1 MTDIKRQIQ
10 QRVAPELAAIE
21 EAIRRHL
28 DPEVTFVSEVAGHI
42 LFSGGKRLR
51 PLLMVLCAR
60 LCGYDDPF
68 AVSFSTI
75 FEYLHVA
82 TLLHDDLV
90 DGARLRR
97 GKPAAHTLWSPET
110 AVLTGD
116 YLLARALS
124 IAACAE
130 DPRIITVIGHITENM
145 AQGEIHQIQRK
156 RDITLSEAEYHEV
169 IRRKT
174 AVLFEGACR
183 ISALLAKASEARIEA
198 LAGYGYHLG
207 MAFQMIDD
215 LIDYTQD
222 AAKTGKAPG
231 ADLREGKMT
240 LPLIHGLRH
249 ASEPEREWII
259 GLVGGGTLSEGD
271 FQRLYTLLKKWGSL
285 DYTREQAVLHVN
297 QAKKSLGCFEPSE
310 LRSLLE
316 MVAEYCLK
324 RES

>member
-10 QRVAPELAAIE
+10 QRVAPELAAID
-21 EAIRRHL
+21 EAIRQNL
-28 DPEVTFVSEVAGHI
+28 DPEVGFVSEVAGHI

-51 PLLMVLCAR
+51 PLLMVICAR
-60 LCGYDDPF
+60 LCGYDHPF
-68 AVSFSTI
+68 AISFSTI

-116 YLLARALS
+116 YLLAKALS
-124 IAACAE
+124 IAALAE
-130 DPRIITVIGHITENM
+130 DTRIIAAIGRITENM

-156 RDITLSEAEYHEV
+156 RDITLSETEYDEV

-183 ISALLAKASEARIEA
+183 ISALLAKASEERVKA
-198 LAGYGYHLG
+198 LADYGYHLG

-222 AAKTGKAPG
+222 AAVTGKAPG
-231 ADLREGKMT
+231 ADIREGKMT
-240 LPLIHGLRH
+240 LPLIHGLRY
-249 ASEPEREWII
+249 ASETEVQWIA
-259 GLVGGGTLSEGD
+259 GLVGGGTLSEAD
-271 FQRLYTLLKKWGSL
+271 FQRLYALMETWGSF
-285 DYTREQAVLHVN
+285 DYTRQRALAHVEA
-297 QAKKSLGCFEPSE
+297 AKASLGCFEPSE
-310 LRSLLE
+310 LRTLLE
-316 MVAEYCLK
+316 TLADYCLK

>member
-1 MTDIKRQIQ
+1 MTQLRKQILKL
-10 QRVAPELAAIE
+10 VEPDLSAIE
-21 EAIRRHL
+21 EAIREHL
-28 DPEVTFVSEVAGHI
+28 RPEVDFVSKVAGHI

-60 LCGYDDPF
+60 LCGYDRPF

-90 DGARLRR
+90 DGALLRR
-97 GKPAAHTLWSPET
+97 GKPAAHTLWGPET

-124 IAACAE
+124 IAAEAG
-130 DPRIITVIGHITENM
+130 DIRIILAIGHITENM

-156 RDITLSEAEYHEV
+156 RDISLSEAEYEEV

-174 AVLFEGACR
+174 AVLFQGACR
-183 ISALLAKASEARIEA
+183 ISALLADAPEEQVVA
-198 LAGYGYHLG
+198 LSAYGFHLG

-222 AAKTGKAPG
+222 FQNSGKRAG
-231 ADLREGKMT
+231 ADIREGKMT
-240 LPLIHGLRH
+240 LPLIHALSV
-249 ASEPEREWII
+249 ASEDEKQWIESLVRNPEFSDEI
-259 GLVGGGTLSEGD
+259 L
-271 FQRLYTLLKKWGSL
+271 QRLLRLLEKH
-285 DYTREQAVLHVN
+285 DAFTYTRNRAEAHVRE
-297 QAKKSLGCFEPSE
+297 AKQRLEIFEPSE
-310 LRSLLE
+310 LRSVLE
-316 MVAEYCLK
+316 MVSDYCMQ

>member
-1 MTDIKRQIQ
+1 MTDIKQQIQ
-10 QRVAPELAAIE
+10 QRVALELEAIE

-28 DPEVTFVSEVAGHI
+28 DPEVTFVSDVAGHI

-60 LCGYDDPF
+60 LCGYDRPF
-68 AVSFSTI
+68 AISFSTI

-90 DGARLRR
+90 DGAQLRR

-116 YLLARALS
+116 YLLAKALS

-130 DPRIITVIGHITENM
+130 DTRIIAAIGNITENM

-156 RDITLSEAEYHEV
+156 RDITLSESEYDEV

-183 ISALLAKASEARIEA
+183 ISALLAKASEQRIQA
-198 LAGYGYHLG
+198 LADYGYHLG

-231 ADLREGKMT
+231 ADIREGKMT

-249 ASEPEREWII
+249 ASETEIQWITD
-259 GLVGGGTLSEGD
+259 LVEGGEISEAD
-271 FQRLYTLLKKWGSL
+271 FQSLHALLEKWGSF
-285 DYTREQAVLHVN
+285 DYTRRRAFSHVEK
-297 QAKKSLGCFEPSE
+297 AKASLGCFEPSE
-310 LRSLLE
+310 LRTLLE
-316 MVAEYCLK
+316 TVADYCLK
-324 RES
+324 REG

>member
-1 MTDIKRQIQ
+1 MTDIKQQIQ
-10 QRVAPELAAIE
+10 QQVASELEAIE

-42 LFSGGKRLR
+42 LFTGGKRLR

-60 LCGYDDPF
+60 LCGYDRPF
-68 AVSFSTI
+68 AISFSTI

-90 DGARLRR
+90 DGAQLRR
-97 GKPAAHTLWSPET
+97 GRPAAHTLWSPET

-116 YLLARALS
+116 YLLAKALS
-124 IAACAE
+124 IAAGAE
-130 DPRIITVIGHITENM
+130 DTRIIAAIGNITENM

-156 RDITLSEAEYHEV
+156 RDVTLSESEYDEV

-183 ISALLAKASEARIEA
+183 ISALLAKASEQRIQA
-198 LAGYGYHLG
+198 LADYGYHLG

-231 ADLREGKMT
+231 ADIREGKMT

-249 ASEPEREWII
+249 ASETEIQWIT
-259 GLVGGGTLSEGD
+259 GLVEGGKISEAD
-271 FQRLYTLLKKWGSL
+271 FQRLQALLGKWGSF
-285 DYTREQAVLHVN
+285 DYTRRRAFSHVET
-297 QAKKSLGCFEPSE
+297 AKASLGCFEPSE
-310 LRSLLE
+310 LRTLLE
-316 MVAEYCLK
+316 TVADYCLK
-324 RES
+324 REG

>member
-1 MTDIKRQIQ
+1 MTDIKQQIL
-10 QRVAPELAAIE
+10 QRVAPELEAIE

-28 DPEVTFVSEVAGHI
+28 DPEVTFVSKVAGHI

-60 LCGYDDPF
+60 LCGYDRPF
-68 AVSFSTI
+68 AISFSTI

-116 YLLARALS
+116 YLLAKALT
-124 IAACAE
+124 IAAGAE
-130 DPRIITVIGHITENM
+130 DTRIIAAIGRITENM

-156 RDITLSEAEYHEV
+156 GDVTLSESEYDEV

-183 ISALLAKASEARIEA
+183 ISALLAKASEQRIQA
-198 LAGYGYHLG
+198 LADYGYHLG
-207 MAFQMIDD
+207 MAFQMVDD
-215 LIDYTQD
+215 LIDYTQE
-222 AAKTGKAPG
+222 AARTGKAPG
-231 ADLREGKMT
+231 ADIREGKMT
-240 LPLIHGLRH
+240 LPLIHGLRQ
-249 ASEPEREWII
+249 ATEPEIEWIT
-259 GLVGGGTLSEGD
+259 GLVGEGNLSEAD
-271 FQRLYTLLKKWGSL
+271 FQRLHSLLEKWGSF
-285 DYTREQAVLHVN
+285 DYTQRRAMAHVEA
-297 QAKKSLGCFEPSE
+297 AKASLGCFEPSE
-310 LRSLLE
+310 LRTLLE
-316 MVAEYCLK
+316 TVADYCLK

>member
-1 MTDIKRQIQ
+1 MTQLRKHILKLVEPD
-10 QRVAPELAAIE
+10 LSAIE
-21 EAIRRHL
+21 EAIREHL
-28 DPEVTFVSEVAGHI
+28 RPEVDFVSKVAGHI

-60 LCGYDDPF
+60 LCGYDRPF

-90 DGARLRR
+90 DGALLRR
-97 GKPAAHTLWSPET
+97 GKPAAHTVWSPET

-124 IAACAE
+124 IAAEAG
-130 DPRIITVIGHITENM
+130 DIRIIRAIGHITENM

-156 RDITLSEAEYHEV
+156 RDTTLSETEYEEV

-174 AVLFEGACR
+174 AVLFQGACR
-183 ISALLAKASEARIEA
+183 ISALLADAPEERVVA
-198 LAGYGYHLG
+198 LSAYGFHLG

-222 AAKTGKAPG
+222 FPKSGKRAG
-231 ADLREGKMT
+231 ADIREGKMT
-240 LPLIHGLRH
+240 LPLIHALSL
-249 ASEPEREWII
+249 ASKEERQWIESLVRNPEFSDE
-259 GLVGGGTLSEGD
+259 TM
-271 FQRLYTLLKKWGSL
+271 QRLLRLLEKH
-285 DYTREQAVLHVN
+285 DAFTYTRNRAVAHVEE
-297 QAKKSLGCFEPSE
+297 AKRRLEIFEPSE
-310 LRSLLE
+310 SRAILE
-316 MVAEYCLK
+316 LVSEYCLQ

>member
-1 MTDIKRQIQ
+1 MTDIKRHIL
-10 QRVAPELAAIE
+10 QRTAPELEAIE

-28 DPEVTFVSEVAGHI
+28 DPEVTFVSKVAGHI

-60 LCGYDDPF
+60 LCGYDRPF
-68 AVSFSTI
+68 AISFSTI

-82 TLLHDDLV
+82 TLLHDDLI
-90 DGARLRR
+90 DGAQLRR

-116 YLLARALS
+116 YLLAKALS
-124 IAACAE
+124 IAADAE
-130 DPRIITVIGHITENM
+130 DTRIIAAIGRITENM

-156 RDITLSEAEYHEV
+156 HDVTLSESEYEEV

-183 ISALLAKASEARIEA
+183 ISALLAKASEQRIQA
-198 LAGYGYHLG
+198 LADYGCHLG

-222 AAKTGKAPG
+222 AARTGKAPG
-231 ADLREGKMT
+231 ADIREGKMT

-249 ASEPEREWII
+249 ATETEVQWIS
-259 GLVGGGTLSEGD
+259 GLVGEGNFSEAD
-271 FQRLYTLLKKWGSL
+271 FQRLHALLETWGSF
-285 DYTREQAVLHVN
+285 DYTKRRAFEHVDA
-297 QAKKSLGCFEPSE
+297 AKASLGCFEPSE
-310 LRSLLE
+310 LRTLLE
-316 MVAEYCLK
+316 TIADYCLK